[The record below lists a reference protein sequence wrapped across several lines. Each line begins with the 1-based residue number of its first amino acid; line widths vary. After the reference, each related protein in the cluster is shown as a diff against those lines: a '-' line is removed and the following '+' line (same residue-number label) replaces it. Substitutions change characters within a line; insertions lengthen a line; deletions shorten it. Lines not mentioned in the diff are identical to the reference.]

1 MPALRSALVAVL
13 AAGSLS
19 CAHFAYGQSINNI
32 VDQTFQRAILKVE
45 VSAPQAVFNGDGKNV
60 CKSEGTAFLIGDNLA
75 VTASH
80 VYALDPAC
88 GEPVILLEST
98 SYTVQAIAKV
108 LAVAEDVTL
117 LEISKK
123 APAPMCAL
131 ALSATDVTFVD
142 GVRFGIPAGMDYPT
156 PMQVK
161 IGPKDSNFKPF
172 IQLTPTPAE
181 QGESGGPI
189 IYMFNVVGILRA
201 KHAAYPGYSVMTP
214 IGELRS
220 LLKTVQ
226 IPIGGTLCNPV
237 EISIFYPDSINVGV
251 QIKLPAAVG
260 SLNAPDFMEVP
271 DCPACVSVT
280 ALPSGPGQKS
290 TIEVRSHSKS
300 PPPASAGV
308 PFDISAASAI
318 ARQNADNAALRNRN
332 FTNVR
337 DVSKRITDESNSQIW
352 QNYMDVKGRDA
363 RSMILK

>member
-1 MPALRSALVAVL
+1 MSALRTLVPAVL
-13 AAGSLS
+13 AATSLS
-19 CAHFAYGQSINNI
+19 SAHLAHGQSINNI

-45 VSAPQAVFNGDGKNV
+45 VSAPQAVFNSDGQNV

-80 VYALDPAC
+80 VYDLDPAC

-98 SYTVQAIAKV
+98 SYTVQAVAKV

-237 EISIFYPDSINVGV
+237 EISIFYPDSVNVGV
-251 QIKLPAAVG
+251 QIKLPTAVG
-260 SLNAPDFMEVP
+260 SLDTPVFMNAPD
-271 DCPACVSVT
+271 CPTCVSVT
-280 ALPSGPGQKS
+280 TLPSGTDEKS
-290 TIEVRSHSKS
+290 TIEVRSHSRS
-300 PPPASAGV
+300 PALPSAVFPFNIPAS
-308 PFDISAASAI
+308 SAI
-318 ARQNADNAALRNRN
+318 AREDSEYSALRSRN
-332 FTNVR
+332 FGNVR
-337 DVSKRITDESNSQIW
+337 DVSKRITDESTSRVW
-352 QNYMDVKGRDA
+352 QSYMEERGRDT
-363 RSMILK
+363 RNMNLK